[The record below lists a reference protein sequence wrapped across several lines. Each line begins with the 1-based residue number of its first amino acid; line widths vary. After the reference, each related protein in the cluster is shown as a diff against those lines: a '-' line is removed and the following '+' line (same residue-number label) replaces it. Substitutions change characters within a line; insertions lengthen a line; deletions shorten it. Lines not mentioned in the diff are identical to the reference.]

1 MFSWF
6 RYAATITEGDH
17 KCKRWF
23 MHRDENLLASHG
35 SEKIAERG
43 REGASFVTRQK
54 KEQRLA
60 LVSVDL
66 DVLPEMSPHVA
77 TLGDDAR

>member
-23 MHRDENLLASHG
+23 MHPDENLLANHG
-35 SEKIAERG
+35 SEKISET
-43 REGASFVTRQK
+43 EGESVTRQK
-54 KEQRLA
+54 KRTTA
-60 LVSVDL
+60 SACVRGFGCVAGDVS
-66 DVLPEMSPHVA
+66 PCCYA
-77 TLGDDAR
+77 WR

>member
-1 MFSWF
+1 MD
-6 RYAATITEGDH
+6 R
-17 KCKRWF
+17 KRSQ
-23 MHRDENLLASHG
+23 RER
-35 SEKIAERG
+35 ERG
-43 REGASFVTRQK
+43 SLLRNATKK

>member
-1 MFSWF
+1 MD
-6 RYAATITEGDH
+6 R
-17 KCKRWF
+17 KRSQ
-23 MHRDENLLASHG
+23 RER
-35 SEKIAERG
+35 ERG
-43 REGASFVTRQK
+43 SLLRNATK